1 MDNQNNEEVLELIAS
16 MFQAKVWDESVTA
29 FQEMGEDEQ
38 NALLA
43 QFERICDEHGENSN
57 EMFNFFESVTRRMS
71 KTYYFVKTLGVDEPN
86 WDKALEDEMKG
97 PK

>member
-43 QFERICDEHGENSN
+43 QFERICDQYGENSN

-71 KTYYFVKTLGVDEPN
+71 KTYYFVKTLGADEPN
-86 WDKALEDEMKG
+86 WDKALEDEVKG